1 MYWSTAFAALWFAS
15 TALAQGS
22 AGGDQSSCSAS
33 QAWLYK
39 GCYNDTDNARTAG
52 FSWQLQSSTNDPKCY
67 PGFTGSNNMTTE
79 ICLQACRGHGFK
91 WAATWAGVECY
102 CGSEF
107 PMAQNPSSTTSGPS
121 PPPGAAPGT
130 PTDNAACNTPCTGN
144 SSETCGSGSTA
155 QLYFDPSFSNNT
167 QTASDPNQYKYLGC
181 FDYAPP
187 GPMYM
192 TIQTTS
198 TASCVTYCGLL
209 GYPFSARGGPDTDTG
224 GNTCGCGSEIQAG
237 LQLDESRCGTY
248 CNGTGGA
255 S

>member
-1 MYWSTAFAALWFAS
+1 MYWSTAIAALWFAA
-15 TALAQGS
+15 TAFAQGS
-22 AGGDQSSCSAS
+22 AGGDQSSCSAA
-33 QAWLYK
+33 QAWVYK
-39 GCYNDTDNARTAG
+39 GCYNDTSNGRTAG
-52 FSWQLQSSTNDPKCY
+52 FSWQLRTSTSDPKYY
-67 PGFTGSNNMTTE
+67 PGFISSSNMTIE
-79 ICLQACRGHGFK
+79 ICLQACRGHGFG
-91 WAATWAGVECY
+91 WAAAWAGSECY

-107 PMAQNPSSTTSGPS
+107 PMAKNNGSTIYGPS

-130 PTDNAACNTPCTGN
+130 PTSNAACNTPCSGN

-167 QTASDPNQYKYLGC
+167 PTTSDPNQYKYLGC
-181 FDYAPP
+181 FSYVAP

-198 TASCVTYCGLL
+198 TVACATYCGLL
-209 GYPFSARGGPDTDTG
+209 GYSFSARGGPDTDTG
-224 GNTCGCGSEIQAG
+224 GSTCGCGSEIQSG

-255 S
+255 P